1 MTTSEPTTG
10 EMIERLRIAI
20 DQGTERVVIPS
31 AGVKMIADRL
41 ESQEREI
48 AELEEA
54 LKPLISY
61 ELENS
66 EIKLKGESGAKKATV
81 EDSAQIITQKLIES
95 MKQVSKAMTVEDAQE
110 FLDELTSK
118 TGIKFNLIVPKKTN
132 LEDLME
138 LYASGNLQRIARARI
153 KFNGDVIQGDFGVQD
168 GFKVINGR
176 VFEEVD
182 QVEKAVEKEIKWL
195 KEYKV

>member
-1 MTTSEPTTG
+1 MNKQFKYTAE
-10 EMIERLRIAI
+10 
-20 DQGTERVVIPS
+20 
-31 AGVKMIADRL
+31 
-41 ESQEREI
+41 
-48 AELEEA
+48 ELEE
-54 LKPLISY
+54 ISD
-61 ELENS
+61 ENFAYNRLHYP
-66 EIKLKGESGAKKATV
+66 ERFPGYRPAQVTKKVTV
-81 EDSAQIITQKLIES
+81 EDSAQVTTRKLIES
-95 MKQVSKAMTVEDAQE
+95 MKQASKVMTVEDAQE

-138 LYASGNLQRIARARI
+138 LYASGNLQRIARDRVWV
-153 KFNGDVIQGDFGVQD
+153 NRDVIQGDFGVQD

-195 KEYKV
+195 KGYRV